1 MADDLYNSSDL
12 NSVLRTLSSLAPQ
25 GSSQTIPQTHQLS
38 TPAPL
43 HRSEKARQ
51 PQPRP
56 PQPSNGPADSS
67 NITTWPA
74 ALRYIM
80 RTVGQNEETQHRI
93 RGMIRSQHHHE
104 RQWFNAREALIKQQ
118 RGRPEKQKELDAVLR
133 SIGAPVDTKEADTAE
148 QDFAA
153 EVAAYDTKVYRA
165 ASQMTDALISELRGL
180 GIPFFKIRTDLI
192 QDSPSGT
199 GTPGSS
205 VAQIQEPDLTGVSSQ
220 ITKSELVKLQQR
232 MLELLEDLCKE

>member
-25 GSSQTIPQTHQLS
+25 GISQTTPQPHQLS

-43 HRSEKARQ
+43 HRSEKAHQ

-56 PQPSNGPADSS
+56 PRSSNGPADPS

-74 ALRYIM
+74 ALRYVM

-118 RGRPEKQKELDAVLR
+118 RGRPEKQKELDAVL
-133 SIGAPVDTKEADTAE
+133 
-148 QDFAA
+148 
-153 EVAAYDTKVYRA
+153 
-165 ASQMTDALISELRGL
+165 
-180 GIPFFKIRTDLI
+180 
-192 QDSPSGT
+192 
-199 GTPGSS
+199 
-205 VAQIQEPDLTGVSSQ
+205 
-220 ITKSELVKLQQR
+220 
-232 MLELLEDLCKE
+232 